1 MAAPA
6 ILAHRAFNLALD
18 ALVLFLP
25 APDLRRAVVAA
36 CLFAG
41 LAGGASAAV
50 SPETVEGFPEIVGA
64 GTVRIGVETI
74 RLHGIATA
82 PLGSPVEIEARGW
95 LHRRIGAR
103 RVYCHFDPTA
113 EKQENARSGVCEIEG
128 LDVSALL
135 VEAGMAIDCPARSK
149 GRYRL
154 QQQRAEAAGAN
165 MAQRIPV
172 PTSCGVASKKKPP
185 KTP

>member
-1 MAAPA
+1 MATPA
-6 ILAHRAFNLALD
+6 ILAALAL
-18 ALVLFLP
+18 AL
-25 APDLRRAVVAA
+25 
-36 CLFAG
+36 
-41 LAGGASAAV
+41 LAGRAPAAV

-64 GTVRIGVETI
+64 ATVRIGVETI

-95 LHRRIGAR
+95 LHRRIAAR

-149 GRYRL
+149 GRYQV
-154 QQQRAEAAGAN
+154 QQQRAEAAGFK
-165 MAQRIPV
+165 MADRV
-172 PTSCGVASKKKPP
+172 PLPASCGSVPKKAAK
-185 KTP
+185 KG